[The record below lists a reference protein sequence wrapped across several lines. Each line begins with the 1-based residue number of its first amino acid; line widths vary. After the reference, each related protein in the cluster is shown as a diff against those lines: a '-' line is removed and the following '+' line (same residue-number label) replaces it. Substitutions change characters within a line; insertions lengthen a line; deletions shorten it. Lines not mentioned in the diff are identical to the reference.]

1 MSKVLTSTAAL
12 ATAAVVGYAFT
23 HNPIGPAV
31 AAAAMGLVLHAKY
44 SGSDPKEKQF
54 GDTVRGA
61 LVDSKTKRKGRAL
74 SDQVSIGGIPIPRD
88 CEPQHFLAVGGTGT
102 GKTVACEAVLD
113 VARARKER
121 AVVYDPTGVLV
132 SHYYREGQ
140 DVILSPID
148 SRSVLWTPWAEGET
162 AYAYEN
168 IAKALVPDA
177 LGENQFWS
185 QAGRAIFRAALT
197 STTNLPALI
206 DLVFGEDQ
214 DFLLS
219 VLQSLRIVGLAGP
232 ENMLASS
239 RGTCATYIQPLAYLP
254 PAGDKEPFSI
264 RKWVRDESS
273 DSWLFIPAREDVREA
288 IRPLMSMWL
297 GIAVQ
302 AGMSLPQSHSRR
314 LWFILDELPTLQKLP
329 SLDTVLAGGR
339 KYGIT
344 CLLGIQ
350 AIAQLREVYGHD
362 GAAALLSHPSTRLT
376 LRVNDFETAEYLSKS
391 LGDRHTIRKVTSES
405 RNTGGGGQSTSE
417 QHSIE
422 AAVLSSEIMSL
433 PNLVGYLR
441 VPNDPVIKKIKLVR
455 RERQAL
461 ADLYQ
466 DRELDLSAAPP
477 IPQTPPPAD
486 VTGLTRAPASPA
498 LDTPGAD
505 LDGPD
510 LPDL

>member
-1 MSKVLTSTAAL
+1 MSKVLNSAIGLVGA
-12 ATAAVVGYAFT
+12 AAVGYWAT
-23 HNPIGPAV
+23 GNVLGPAV
-31 AAAAMGLVLHAKY
+31 ATAAMGLVLHAKY
-44 SGSDPKEKQF
+44 SGSGSKDAQF
-54 GDTVRGA
+54 GDTVRGTQ
-61 LVDSKTKRKGRAL
+61 VDSKTKRKQRAHA
-74 SDQVSIGGIPIPRD
+74 DQITIGGIAIPRD

-102 GKTVACEAVLD
+102 GKTVAGEAILD
-113 VARARKER
+113 VARARGDR

-132 SHYYREGQ
+132 SHYYREGK

-148 SRSVLWTPWAEGET
+148 SRSVLWTPWSEGKT

-239 RGTCATYIQPLAYLP
+239 RGTCATYIQPLSYLP
-254 PAGDKEPFSI
+254 PVDDKEPFSI
-264 RKWVRDESS
+264 RKWVRDESC
-273 DSWLFIPAREDVREA
+273 DSWLFIPAREDVIGA
-288 IRPLMSMWL
+288 IRPLISMWL

-302 AGMSLPQSHSRR
+302 SSMSLPQSHTRR

-391 LGDRHTIRKVTSES
+391 LGDRHTVRKVSSES
-405 RNTGGGGQSTSE
+405 QNSGGGGQSTSE
-417 QHSIE
+417 QHAIE
-422 AAVLSSEIMSL
+422 SAVLASEIMAL
-433 PNLVGYLR
+433 PNLTGYLR
-441 VPNDPVIKKIKLVR
+441 VPNDPVIKKIKLIR
-455 RERQAL
+455 RAREAL
-461 ADLYQ
+461 AELYQ
-466 DRELDLSAAPP
+466 DRELDLSSSPLVPQAPP
-477 IPQTPPPAD
+477 PPDLA
-486 VTGLTRAPASPA
+486 GLTRAADSPG
-498 LDTPGAD
+498 LDAPGQD

>member
-1 MSKVLTSTAAL
+1 MNKVLNSVIGLTSA
-12 ATAAVVGYAFT
+12 AAVGYWAT
-23 HNPIGPAV
+23 HNPLGPALAM
-31 AAAAMGLVLHAKY
+31 AATGLILHAKY
-44 SGSDPKEKQF
+44 SGGTRQEKQF
-54 GDTVRGA
+54 GDTVRGTK
-61 LVDSKTKRKGRAL
+61 VDTKTKRKQRTHA
-74 SDQVSIGGIPIPRD
+74 DQITIGGIAIPRD

-113 VARARKER
+113 VARARGDR
-121 AVVYDPTGVLV
+121 AIVYDPTGVLV
-132 SHYYREGQ
+132 SHYYREGK

-148 SRSVLWTPWAEGET
+148 SRSALWSPWSEGRTP
-162 AYAYEN
+162 YAYEN

-214 DFLLS
+214 DFLLA

-254 PAGDKEPFSI
+254 PAGDKSFSI
-264 RKWVRDESS
+264 REWVRDESPN
-273 DSWLFIPAREDVREA
+273 SWLFVTSREDVREA

-302 AGMSLPQSHSRR
+302 SSMSLPQSHTRR

-339 KYGIT
+339 KYGVT

-350 AIAQLREVYGHD
+350 AIAQLREVYGHN
-362 GAAALLSHPSTRLT
+362 GAAAILSHPSTRLT

-391 LGDRHTIRKVTSES
+391 LGDRHTVRKVSSES
-405 RNTGGGGQSTSE
+405 QSPGGGGQSTSE

-422 AAVLSSEIMSL
+422 AAILPSEIMSL
-433 PNLVGYLR
+433 PNLTGFLR
-441 VPNDPVIKKIKLVR
+441 VPNDPVIKKIRLVR
-455 RERQAL
+455 RERPAL

-477 IPQTPPPAD
+477 VPQAAPPAD
-486 VTGLTRAPASPA
+486 PSVLTRAAASPA
-498 LDTPGAD
+498 LDAPGAD